1 MYFFRF
7 RWDLVCVVTQFQGL
21 TKIPDRFLSFLAAK
35 QLPLDNI
42 KTSMLEGLCKSKT
55 LDIILY
61 QLAPH
66 LKLVKQEEH

>member
-7 RWDLVCVVTQFQGL
+7 RWDLVCVITFSRGL
-21 TKIPDRFLSFLAAK
+21 DKIPNIFLSFLTAM
-35 QLPLDNI
+35 QLPLDNINI
-42 KTSMLEGLCKSKT
+42 KTSMLENKT

-66 LKLVKQEEH
+66 LKLVKHKVY